1 MTVIKKS
8 AVVPYEA
15 DQMYEL
21 VNDVES
27 YPDFLP
33 WCRDTAVYDK
43 TDTSLRAS
51 LTLATGSIKQSFT
64 TENTMQPGRRIDV
77 CLVSG
82 PFKYLRGDWQFEP
95 VDYNRCRISLEME
108 FEFKNRLL
116 KMALSKIF
124 NHIIETLVE
133 AFTERAQQVYGHA

>member
-1 MTVIKKS
+1 
-8 AVVPYEA
+8 
-15 DQMYEL
+15 MYEL

-33 WCRDTAVYDK
+33 WCRESAVYGK

-77 CLVSG
+77 HLVSG
-82 PFKYLRGDWQFEP
+82 PFKYLRGHWLFEP
-95 VDYNRCRISLEME
+95 LDDNRCRISLEME

-116 KMALSKIF
+116 RMALSKVF
-124 NHIIETLVE
+124 NRIIETLVD
-133 AFTERAQQVYGHA
+133 AFTERARQVYGRH